1 MNRTEELNK
10 ILDKLTKDES
20 KDLEKEVKELVD
32 KVCNLPMS
40 QFLLLMQVLQEV
52 NKRYNLISK

>member
-20 KDLEKEVKELVD
+20 KDLEKDVKELVD

>member
-52 NKRYNLISK
+52 NKRYNLITK

>member
-1 MNRTEELNK
+1 MNRTEELTK
-10 ILDKLTKDES
+10 ILNKLS
-20 KDLEKEVKELVD
+20 KEDNQDLEVQVKDLVD

-52 NKRYNLISK
+52 NKRYSLITK

>member
-1 MNRTEELNK
+1 MNRTEELTK
-10 ILDKLTKDES
+10 ILNKLSKEDNQNLETQVKD
-20 KDLEKEVKELVD
+20 LVD

-52 NKRYNLISK
+52 TKRYNLITK